1 MVPFYFFQYK
11 QYNIRVTLL
20 LRGDFMNLKLWPTV
34 DFINKEELKGKTVVV
49 IDVLRATS
57 VITTALYNGALDVT
71 VKVEV
76 EEALKLKNNETLL
89 GGERKAL
96 KIEGFDL
103 SNSPLEYSREK
114 VENKRIVLTTT
125 NGTKTIHRAAS
136 ADKIYIGSI
145 LNGKAVGELL
155 AQEGKDTIIICAGTQ
170 GNFSLDDFICA
181 GKIIHD
187 VVNIKQIIMDDF
199 AASAYMAYRDN
210 KNDMISYIK
219 MASHYKYL
227 ISLGLENDIKYCFT
241 EDIIKLVPQA
251 KNGVIKNRS

>member
-1 MVPFYFFQYK
+1 
-11 QYNIRVTLL
+11 
-20 LRGDFMNLKLWPTV
+20 MNLRLWPTV
-34 DFINKEELKGKTVVV
+34 DYINEEELKDKTVVV

-57 VITTALYNGALDVT
+57 VITTALNNGASDVV

-76 EEALKLKNNETLL
+76 EDALKLKNDVTLL
-89 GGERKAL
+89 GGERRAL

-103 SNSPLEYSREK
+103 SNSPLEYTREK

-125 NGTKTIHRAAS
+125 NGTKTIHRAAL

-145 LNGKAVGELL
+145 LNGRAVANVL
-155 AQEGKDTIIICAGTQ
+155 AKEGRNIIIACAGTQ

-181 GKIIHD
+181 GKIIYD
-187 VVNIKQIIMDDF
+187 LYNINHISTDDF

-227 ISLGLENDIKYCFT
+227 ISLGLKKDIDYCFT
-241 EDIIKLVPQA
+241 EDIIEIVPEVR
-251 KNGVIKNRS
+251 NGYIK